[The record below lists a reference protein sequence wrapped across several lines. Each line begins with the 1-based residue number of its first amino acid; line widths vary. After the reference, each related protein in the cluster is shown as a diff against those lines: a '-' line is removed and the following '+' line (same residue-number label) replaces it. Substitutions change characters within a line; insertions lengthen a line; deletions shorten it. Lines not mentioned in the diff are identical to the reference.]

1 MKNLFSLKGKVA
13 LVTGASRGLGF
24 AMAEA
29 MADYGAHVVMN
40 GRHKK
45 TLDPK
50 VKKLLDK
57 KLPVSGAVFDVAEPA
72 ACVKA
77 VADVI
82 KQHGHLDILINNAGT
97 AEYSP
102 VTDYPL
108 EMWNRLLNIH
118 LTGAFVLAREA
129 GRHMAD
135 RGKGTIINIG
145 SIAGP
150 KIAVPNM
157 PAYATAKAGLEG
169 LTRALAVELGPKGVT
184 ANCIAPGYFH
194 TELGGSLKEGE
205 PPPDAATAFYR
216 MVEEHTPLR
225 RWAKPG
231 EIAGLT
237 VFLASDAASYMNGSV
252 IYIDG
257 GMSVLQ

>member
-29 MADYGAHVVMN
+29 LADYGAHVVMN

-50 VKKLLDK
+50 VKALADK
-57 KLPVSGAVFDVAEPA
+57 KLAVWGAAFDVADA
-72 ACVKA
+72 DACAKA
-77 VADVI
+77 VADIV
-82 KQHGHLDILINNAGT
+82 KQHGHLDVLVNNAGT
-97 AEYSP
+97 AEYAP

-108 EMWNRLLNIH
+108 DMWERLIGIH

-129 GRHMAD
+129 GRHMAA

-150 KIAVPNM
+150 KIAVPMM

-169 LTRALAVELGPKGVT
+169 LNSRARG
-184 ANCIAPGYFH
+184 
-194 TELGGSLKEGE
+194 
-205 PPPDAATAFYR
+205 
-216 MVEEHTPLR
+216 
-225 RWAKPG
+225 
-231 EIAGLT
+231 
-237 VFLASDAASYMNGSV
+237 
-252 IYIDG
+252 
-257 GMSVLQ
+257 